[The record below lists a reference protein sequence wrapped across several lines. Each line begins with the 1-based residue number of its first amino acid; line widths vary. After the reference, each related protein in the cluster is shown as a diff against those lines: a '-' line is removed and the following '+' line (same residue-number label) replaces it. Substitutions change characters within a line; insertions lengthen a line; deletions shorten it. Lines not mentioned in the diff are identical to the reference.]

1 LSKFTSFRQL
11 DHNDCGP
18 SCLRMLAQ
26 HYGKYYSAHTL
37 RAKSGLTRT
46 GTTILQI
53 SNAAESIGFKTQI
66 LAPDFSQLKD
76 GLVLPCIIPW
86 NNTHF
91 VVVYKIKGNKVYV
104 ADPAIG
110 LITYKTKDFL
120 KGWTDKEGQLEGV
133 VLLLTPGSEFHR
145 LKGDVKEKISSK
157 SWRFLI
163 PYFGSY
169 KKYLLQL
176 GLGIFI
182 GSALQLIFPFL
193 TQSIVDNG
201 ISNRDIGFVNLI
213 LIAQLVL
220 SASQTAVDF
229 IRSWI
234 LLYITNRVSV
244 SLIADFLEKLMR
256 LPLPF
261 FANRRIGDLLQR
273 VMDHQRVESF
283 LTNSVLSIIYTVLTI
298 VIFGG
303 VLLVYNPLIF
313 LVFIV
318 GSTISICWILFFLK
332 KRKIMDN
339 RRFDVASE
347 NRSKMIETIEGI
359 SEIKLNNYHREKQSE
374 WEGIQVR
381 AFKNKI
387 EMLSLNQTQRAGS
400 VFLNEIKNIFIS
412 YLAAKAVINGD
423 MTLGMMLAAQ
433 YMIGQL
439 NGPVRQI
446 IDFFQSG
453 QDAKISMERISEVH
467 DIEAEEELNVGDVL
481 QLPADKTIY
490 LDNLSFKYNI
500 DTDLVLEDLSLSIP
514 QNKVTAIVG
523 TSGSGKTTLL
533 KLILGFYKLTSGNIR
548 IGEVNIDDLDINFWR
563 SQCGVVMQDGY
574 IFSDTIRTNITLN
587 KEEIDQE
594 RLDYA
599 VKVSNLTEVIEKL
612 PMAYDTKIGREG
624 TGLSQGQKQR
634 VLIARAVY
642 KNPLYLFFDEAT
654 SSLDANNEKS
664 IVGQLEEFYINKTI
678 IVVAHRLSTVRK
690 ADQIVVLDKGKIVEI
705 GNHESLV
712 EKKGF
717 YYNLVKNQLELGK

>member
-1 LSKFTSFRQL
+1 MAKFTYFKQL

-18 SCLRMLAQ
+18 ACLRMLSQ
-26 HYGKYYSAHTL
+26 HYGKYYNAHTL
-37 RAKSGLTRT
+37 REKSGLTRS
-46 GTTILQI
+46 GTTILQL
-53 SNAAESIGFKTQI
+53 SNAGERIGLKTQI
-66 LAPDFSQLKD
+66 LATTFAQLKD
-76 GLVLPCIIPW
+76 NLILPCIIPW
-86 NNTHF
+86 NNAHF
-91 VVVYKIKGNKVYV
+91 VVVYKIKSTRVYV

-110 LITYKTKDFL
+110 LVTYKLKDFL
-120 KGWTDKEGQLEGV
+120 QGWTGEATQHEGV
-133 VLLLTPGSEFHR
+133 VLLLSPGNEFFR
-145 LKGDVKEKISSK
+145 LQGDTKEKISSK

-169 KKYLLQL
+169 KKYLVQL
-176 GLGIFI
+176 TIGIFL

-213 LIAQLVL
+213 LIAQLIL

-229 IRSWI
+229 IRGWI

-256 LPLPF
+256 LPLSF
-261 FANRRIGDLLQR
+261 FGNRRIGDLLQR

-283 LTNSVLSIIYTVLTI
+283 LTNSTLSIIYTILTI
-298 VIFGG
+298 LIFGG

-313 LVFIV
+313 FVFVI
-318 GSTISICWILFFLK
+318 GSTISVFWILFFLK

-359 SEIKLNNYHREKQSE
+359 TEIKLNNFHKEKQSE
-374 WEGIQVR
+374 WEGIQVK

-387 EMLSLNQTQRAGS
+387 DMLSLNQTQRAGS
-400 VFLNEIKNIFIS
+400 VFLNETKNIFIS
-412 YLAAKAVINGD
+412 YLAAKSVINGE

-467 DIEAEEELNVGDVL
+467 DIEAEEEINKGEEN

-490 LDNLSFKYNI
+490 LDNISFKYDI
-500 DTDLVLEDLSLSIP
+500 DSELVIKDLSLSIP

-533 KLILGFYKLTSGNIR
+533 KLILSFYKLTTGNIR
-548 IGEVNIDDLDINFWR
+548 IGEVNIDDFDINYWR

-574 IFSDTIRTNITLN
+574 IFSDTVRTNITLN
-587 KEEIDQE
+587 NDEIDQQ

-599 VKVSNLTEVIEKL
+599 VKVANLSEVIEKL
-612 PMAYDTKIGREG
+612 PLAYDTQIGREG
-624 TGLSQGQKQR
+624 VGLSQGQKQR
-634 VLIARAVY
+634 ILIARAVY

-664 IVGQLEEFYINKTI
+664 IVTQLEEFFFNKTI

-690 ADQIVVLDKGKIVEI
+690 ADQIVVLDKGKIAEI
-705 GNHESLV
+705 GNHETLV

-717 YYNLVKNQLELGK
+717 YFNLVRNQLELGK